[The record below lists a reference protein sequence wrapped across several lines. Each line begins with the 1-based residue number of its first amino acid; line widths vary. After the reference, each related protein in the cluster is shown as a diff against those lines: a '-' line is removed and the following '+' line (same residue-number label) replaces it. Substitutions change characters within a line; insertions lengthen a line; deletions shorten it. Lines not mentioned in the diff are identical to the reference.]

1 MTMQADSVL
10 LSQRARRIWE
20 HLASGLLLVVA
31 GGPVGAGLFADA
43 LAHRVVEMAPHI
55 TSVCTILAAFIA
67 SLKTMGHRENMQ
79 SMAGRP

>member
-1 MTMQADSVL
+1 MNDSVS

-20 HLASGLLLVVA
+20 HLASALLLSVA
-31 GGPVGAGLFADA
+31 GAPVCAGLCDDA

-79 SMAGRP
+79 AMGKP

>member
-1 MTMQADSVL
+1 MNDSVS

-20 HLASGLLLVVA
+20 HLASALLLCVA
-31 GGPVGAGLFADA
+31 GGPVCAGLCGDG

-79 SMAGRP
+79 AMGKS

>member
-1 MTMQADSVL
+1 MNDPVS

-20 HLASGLLLVVA
+20 HLASAALIGVA
-31 GGPVGAGLFADA
+31 GGPVCAGLCGDA

-67 SLKTMGHRENMQ
+67 SLKTMGHRENLHAMGK
-79 SMAGRP
+79 S

>member
-1 MTMQADSVL
+1 MTQPDSVF

-20 HLASGLLLVVA
+20 HLASGLLLAVA
-31 GGPVGAGLFADA
+31 GGPVGVGLFADG

-79 SMAGRP
+79 SIAGQT